1 MNKKMMTNQEAAYRA
16 EHADFLAK
24 IATLCTGTGSDFWDK
39 MAADLLSAFK
49 SPSERQVALVDAEVA
64 RREKN
69 AASGHFS
76 AVGGCGRMAQSEGG
90 GMGVDTLG
98 AIAAAAWRK
107 GAGEALIPGVGFV
120 RIVRVESRGARYG
133 DYVREFYLDGVKT
146 TGAAVWRRVR
156 DLDRAG
162 GGL

>member
-1 MNKKMMTNQEAAYRA
+1 MNKKMMTNQEDAYRA

-64 RREKN
+64 RRRQRPFQCRERLRPHGSKR
-69 AASGHFS
+69 A
-76 AVGGCGRMAQSEGG
+76 
-90 GMGVDTLG
+90 DTLG

-107 GAGEALIPGVGFV
+107 GVGEALIPGVGFV

-156 DLDRAG
+156 ELDRAG